1 MPPALTWPRLSGVF
15 VHATREREGRYVKQ
29 REQRQKVMIRAR
41 MRSGVAWHDVA
52 ILNLSKGG
60 LGIQAADPPLRGA
73 YVEIC
78 RGRHVIIARVMWTK
92 GHRAGLK
99 SQDPIWNESL
109 LAEPSNDVSSPAA
122 SPATPVERRKKPRTH
137 EQRHDHSRLA
147 GRAMEFAC
155 LGIGGA
161 GMAMLA
167 FGMVEEALAQPLSK
181 IETALSR
188 SGR

>member
-1 MPPALTWPRLSGVF
+1 M
-15 VHATREREGRYVKQ
+15 KQ

-41 MRSGVAWHDVA
+41 MRAGVAWHDVA

-99 SQDPIWNESL
+99 SQDPIWTESL
-109 LAEPSNDVSSPAA
+109 LVEPSNDHSAPPSAPTE
-122 SPATPVERRKKPRTH
+122 PIERRQKPRTTQ
-137 EQRHDHSRLA
+137 QRHDRSRLA

-155 LGIGGA
+155 LGMGGA
-161 GMAMLA
+161 AMALLA

-188 SGR
+188 SG

>member
-1 MPPALTWPRLSGVF
+1 
-15 VHATREREGRYVKQ
+15 VKQ

-41 MRSGVAWHDVA
+41 MRSGVVWHDVA

-99 SQDPIWNESL
+99 SQDPIWTDSL
-109 LAEPSNDVSSPAA
+109 LAEPSNDRSETATAA
-122 SPATPVERRKKPRTH
+122 APTVERRQKPRSVQRRH
-137 EQRHDHSRLA
+137 EHSRPA
-147 GRAMEFAC
+147 ARAMEFAC
-155 LGIGGA
+155 LSLGGA
-161 GMAMLA
+161 AMALLA
-167 FGMVEEALAQPLSK
+167 FGLVEDALAQPLSR
-181 IETALSR
+181 IETALSQ
-188 SGR
+188 SGL

>member
-1 MPPALTWPRLSGVF
+1 
-15 VHATREREGRYVKQ
+15 VKQ
-29 REQRQKVMIRAR
+29 REERQKVMIRAR

-78 RGRHVIIARVMWTK
+78 RGRHVIVARVMWTR

-99 SQDPIWNESL
+99 SQDPIFTESV
-109 LAEPSNDVSSPAA
+109 LAEPSNDHAPA
-122 SPATPVERRKKPRTH
+122 SRGQQPVERRVKPRNI
-137 EQRHDHSRLA
+137 ERRHDQSRLA
-147 GRAMEFAC
+147 ARAIEFAC
-155 LGIGGA
+155 LGLGGIA
-161 GMAMLA
+161 MAMLA

-181 IETALSR
+181 IETALTH
-188 SGR
+188 SGL

>member
-1 MPPALTWPRLSGVF
+1 
-15 VHATREREGRYVKQ
+15 
-29 REQRQKVMIRAR
+29 MIRAR
-41 MRSGVAWHDVA
+41 MRAGVAWHDVA

-99 SQDPIWNESL
+99 SQDPIWTESL
-109 LAEPSNDVSSPAA
+109 LVEPSNDRSAPPVA
-122 SPATPVERRKKPRTH
+122 SAMPIERRQKPRST
-137 EQRHDHSRLA
+137 EQRHEHSRLA
-147 GRAMEFAC
+147 ARAMEFAC
-155 LGIGGA
+155 LGMGGA
-161 GMAMLA
+161 AMALLA

-188 SGR
+188 SG

>member
-1 MPPALTWPRLSGVF
+1 M
-15 VHATREREGRYVKQ
+15 KQ

-78 RGRHVIIARVMWTK
+78 RGRHVIIARVMWTR

-99 SQDPIWNESL
+99 SQDPIWTESL
-109 LAEPSNDVSSPAA
+109 LAEPSNDRSDNAAPA
-122 SPATPVERRKKPRTH
+122 PAVERRQKPRSVQ
-137 EQRHDHSRLA
+137 QRHEHNRLA
-147 GRAMEFAC
+147 ARAMEFAC
-155 LGIGGA
+155 LGLGGA
-161 GMAMLA
+161 AMALLA
-167 FGMVEEALAQPLSK
+167 FGMVEEALAQPLSR
-181 IETALSR
+181 IETALSQ
-188 SGR
+188 SGL

>member
-1 MPPALTWPRLSGVF
+1 
-15 VHATREREGRYVKQ
+15 
-29 REQRQKVMIRAR
+29 MIRAR
-41 MRSGVAWHDVA
+41 MRAGVAWHDVA

-99 SQDPIWNESL
+99 SQDPIWTESL
-109 LAEPSNDVSSPAA
+109 LVEPSNDRSAPPVA
-122 SPATPVERRKKPRTH
+122 SAMPIERRQKPRST
-137 EQRHDHSRLA
+137 EQRHEHSRLA
-147 GRAMEFAC
+147 ARAMEFAC
-155 LGIGGA
+155 LGMGGA
-161 GMAMLA
+161 AMALLA
-167 FGMVEEALAQPLSK
+167 FGMVEEAARPLSK

-188 SGR
+188 SG

>member
-1 MPPALTWPRLSGVF
+1 
-15 VHATREREGRYVKQ
+15 VKQ
-29 REQRQKVMIRAR
+29 REERQKVMIRAR

-78 RGRHVIIARVMWTK
+78 RGRHVIIARVMWTR

-99 SQDPIWNESL
+99 SQDPIWTESL
-109 LAEPSNDVSSPAA
+109 LAEPSNDRAPQPAGA
-122 SPATPVERRKKPRTH
+122 SQPVERRQRPRTDAD
-137 EQRHDHSRLA
+137 RHDRSRLA

-155 LGIGGA
+155 LGLGGA
-161 GMAMLA
+161 AMALLA

-181 IETALSR
+181 IETALTQ
-188 SGR
+188 SGL

>member
-1 MPPALTWPRLSGVF
+1 
-15 VHATREREGRYVKQ
+15 
-29 REQRQKVMIRAR
+29 MIRAR
-41 MRSGVAWHDVA
+41 MRAGVAWHDVA

-99 SQDPIWNESL
+99 SQDPIWTESL
-109 LAEPSNDVSSPAA
+109 LVEPSNDRSAPPVA
-122 SPATPVERRKKPRTH
+122 SAMPIVRRQKPRSTQ
-137 EQRHDHSRLA
+137 QRHEHSRLA
-147 GRAMEFAC
+147 ARAMEFAC
-155 LGIGGA
+155 LGMGGA
-161 GMAMLA
+161 AMALLA

-188 SGR
+188 SG

>member
-1 MPPALTWPRLSGVF
+1 MK
-15 VHATREREGRYVKQ
+15 H

-78 RGRHVIIARVMWTK
+78 RGRHVIIARVMWTR

-99 SQDPIWNESL
+99 SQDPIWTESL
-109 LAEPSNDVSSPAA
+109 LAEPSNDRAPSAA
-122 SPATPVERRKKPRTH
+122 PATPVERRQKPRSTQ
-137 EQRHDHSRLA
+137 QRHEHSRLA
-147 GRAMEFAC
+147 GRAVEFAC
-155 LGIGGA
+155 LGLGGA
-161 GMAMLA
+161 AMALLA
-167 FGMVEEALAQPLSK
+167 FGMVEEALARPLAK
-181 IETALSR
+181 IETALNQ
-188 SGR
+188 SGL

>member
-1 MPPALTWPRLSGVF
+1 
-15 VHATREREGRYVKQ
+15 VKQ

-41 MRSGVAWHDVA
+41 MRAGVAWHDVA

-99 SQDPIWNESL
+99 SQDPIWTESL
-109 LAEPSNDVSSPAA
+109 LAEPSNDVSAPAAA
-122 SPATPVERRKKPRTH
+122 SPVPIERRQKPRSTQ
-137 EQRHDHSRLA
+137 QRHEHSRLA

-155 LGIGGA
+155 LGMGGA
-161 GMAMLA
+161 AMALLA

-188 SGR
+188 

>member
-1 MPPALTWPRLSGVF
+1 MR
-15 VHATREREGRYVKQ
+15 Q
-29 REQRQKVMIRAR
+29 REERQKVMIRAR

-99 SQDPIWNESL
+99 SQDPIFTESL
-109 LAEPSNDVSSPAA
+109 LAEPSNDRAP
-122 SPATPVERRKKPRTH
+122 TRCGQQPVERRVKPRTV
-137 EQRHDHSRLA
+137 EQRHGQSRLA
-147 GRAMEFAC
+147 ARAMEFAC
-155 LGIGGA
+155 LGLGGVA
-161 GMAMLA
+161 MALMA

-181 IETALSR
+181 IETALTH
-188 SGR
+188 SGL

>member
-1 MPPALTWPRLSGVF
+1 
-15 VHATREREGRYVKQ
+15 VKQ

-78 RGRHVIIARVMWTK
+78 RGRHVIIARVMWTR

-99 SQDPIWNESL
+99 SQDPIWTESL
-109 LAEPSNDVSSPAA
+109 LAEPSNDRSAPPAEVA
-122 SPATPVERRKKPRTH
+122 APVERRRKPRAT
-137 EQRHDHSRLA
+137 EQDHNRSRLA

-155 LGIGGA
+155 LGLGGVA
-161 GMAMLA
+161 MALLA
-167 FGMVEEALAQPLSK
+167 FGMVEEALARPLSK
-181 IETALSR
+181 IETALSQ
-188 SGR
+188 SGL

>member
-1 MPPALTWPRLSGVF
+1 
-15 VHATREREGRYVKQ
+15 VKQ

-41 MRSGVAWHDVA
+41 MRAGVAWHDVA

-99 SQDPIWNESL
+99 SQDPIWTESL
-109 LAEPSNDVSSPAA
+109 LVEPSNDRSAPPAA
-122 SPATPVERRKKPRTH
+122 SAVPIERRQKPRSTQH
-137 EQRHDHSRLA
+137 RLEHSRLA
-147 GRAMEFAC
+147 GQAMEFAC
-155 LGIGGA
+155 LGMGGA
-161 GMAMLA
+161 AMALLA
-167 FGMVEEALAQPLSK
+167 FGMVEEALARPLSR

-188 SGR
+188 SG

>member
-1 MPPALTWPRLSGVF
+1 M
-15 VHATREREGRYVKQ
+15 KQ

-99 SQDPIWNESL
+99 SQDPIWTESL
-109 LAEPSNDVSSPAA
+109 LAEPSNDRSAPPAEVA
-122 SPATPVERRKKPRTH
+122 APVERRRKPRVT
-137 EQRHDHSRLA
+137 EQNHDRSRLA

-155 LGIGGA
+155 LDLGGA
-161 GMAMLA
+161 AMALLA

-181 IETALSR
+181 IETALSQ
-188 SGR
+188 SGL

>member
-1 MPPALTWPRLSGVF
+1 M
-15 VHATREREGRYVKQ
+15 KQ
-29 REQRQKVMIRAR
+29 REQRQKVMVRAR
-41 MRSGVAWHDVA
+41 MRSGAAWHDVA
-52 ILNLSKGG
+52 ILNLSRGG

-99 SQDPIWNESL
+99 SQDPIWTESL
-109 LAEPSNDVSSPAA
+109 LAKPSTDVSAPPAA
-122 SPATPVERRKKPRTH
+122 SAVLVERRQKPRPPQ
-137 EQRHDHSRLA
+137 ERHDRNRLA
-147 GRAMEFAC
+147 GRAMELAC

-161 GMAMLA
+161 AMAMLA

-181 IETALSR
+181 IGTALSR
-188 SGR
+188 PGR

>member
-1 MPPALTWPRLSGVF
+1 M
-15 VHATREREGRYVKQ
+15 KQ

-78 RGRHVIIARVMWTK
+78 RGRHVIIARVMWTR

-99 SQDPIWNESL
+99 SQDPIWTESL
-109 LAEPSNDVSSPAA
+109 LAEPSNDRSEPAA
-122 SPATPVERRKKPRTH
+122 PQDQPVERRRKPRTAQQH
-137 EQRHDHSRLA
+137 HDRSRLA

-155 LGIGGA
+155 LGLGGA
-161 GMAMLA
+161 AMALLA
-167 FGMVEEALAQPLSK
+167 FGMVEQAFAQPLSR
-181 IETALSR
+181 IETALTQ
-188 SGR
+188 SGL

>member
-1 MPPALTWPRLSGVF
+1 
-15 VHATREREGRYVKQ
+15 VKQ

-41 MRSGVAWHDVA
+41 MRAGVAWHDVA

-99 SQDPIWNESL
+99 SQDPIWTESL
-109 LAEPSNDVSSPAA
+109 LVEPSNDRSAPPVA
-122 SPATPVERRKKPRTH
+122 SAMPIERRQKPRST
-137 EQRHDHSRLA
+137 EQRQEHSRLA
-147 GRAMEFAC
+147 ARAMEFAC
-155 LGIGGA
+155 LGMGGA
-161 GMAMLA
+161 AMALLA
-167 FGMVEEALAQPLSK
+167 FGMVEEALARPVSK

-188 SGR
+188 SG

>member
-1 MPPALTWPRLSGVF
+1 
-15 VHATREREGRYVKQ
+15 
-29 REQRQKVMIRAR
+29 MIRAR
-41 MRSGVAWHDVA
+41 MRAGVAWHDVA

-99 SQDPIWNESL
+99 SQDPIWTESL
-109 LAEPSNDVSSPAA
+109 LVEPSNDRSPPPAA
-122 SPATPVERRKKPRTH
+122 SAAPIERRQKPRSAQ
-137 EQRHDHSRLA
+137 QRHEHSRLA

-155 LGIGGA
+155 LGMGGA
-161 GMAMLA
+161 AMALLA
-167 FGMVEEALAQPLSK
+167 FGMVEEAFAQPLSK

-188 SGR
+188 SG